1 MGGGGGEVGEG
12 GDVEESSEG
21 VGHGYLLIAV
31 SFYDAI
37 CMRATAIP

>member
-31 SFYDAI
+31 SLYTSMVLTIF
-37 CMRATAIP
+37 